1 MSTSTTSATQKALF
15 LTKASGDFIV
25 STAPIYKPGKEEVL
39 VKIHA
44 AALNPADWKVV
55 TQYSHFLSNFP
66 SILGSD
72 IAGEVVELG
81 EGATGFAIG
90 DRVLFQG
97 IYNDNSHAGFQQYTT
112 ADVNTLAKIPSGISY
127 DEAASVPLALTTAWV
142 GFYNESPNGLGFDAP
157 TNAAARGKYS
167 DTPIIVIGGASSV
180 GQLTVQTAK
189 LSGFNPIIT
198 TASSKHA
205 EFLKSLGAT
214 HVLDRN
220 VSLAG
225 LKESIQSI
233 TEKPVKIVVDTISSE
248 ETQTLGFN
256 LLAPG
261 GQIALNQSAI
271 GLIKEAAPKENKSL
285 VGILALKQGYF
296 ELVQEMW
303 THVTKFLQDRDIQ
316 PNRVEVLPKGLDGVV
331 EGLKRLE
338 ENRVSGVK
346 LVVRPQETA

>member
-1 MSTSTTSATQKALF
+1 MSTPTSTATQKALF

-25 STAPIYKPGKEEVL
+25 SNAPIYKPGKDEVL

-55 TQYSHFLSNFP
+55 TRFSHFLTDFP
-66 SILGSD
+66 TVLGTD

-81 EGATGFAIG
+81 EGVTGFAIG

-97 IYNDNSHAGFQQYTT
+97 LYNDNSHAGFQQYTT
-112 ADVNTLAKIPSGISY
+112 ADVKTLAKIPSGISY

-142 GFYNESPNGLGFDAP
+142 GFYNENPNGLGFDAP

-180 GQLTVQTAK
+180 GQLTIQTAK

-198 TASSKHA
+198 TASIKHGD
-205 EFLKSLGAT
+205 FLKSLGAT

-220 VSLAG
+220 ASLAG

-233 TEKPVKIVVDTISSE
+233 TEKPVKVVVDAISSE
-248 ETQTLGFN
+248 ETQTLGFT

-261 GQIALNQSAI
+261 GQIAVNLPAI
-271 GLIKEAAPKENKSL
+271 DLIKEEGPKENKSL
-285 VGILALKQGYF
+285 VYVLATKQGYA

-303 THVTKFLQDRDIQ
+303 THVTKFLQGGDIK
-316 PNRVEVLPKGLDGVV
+316 PNRIEVLPKGLNGVV